1 MKGIQQVENPIH
13 SNFMHKKDEIYDL
26 ITNEITSWKHFA
38 RLLGITDSELR
49 NIQYEFRH
57 EDSIKAIIFKILDEA
72 EARHGSNMYDKLCD
86 AVKRS
91 KRLDIFKQIERIME
105 TSH

>member
-1 MKGIQQVENPIH
+1 M
-13 SNFMHKKDEIYDL
+13 SKKDKIYDL
-26 ITNEITSWKHFA
+26 ITNEITSWKHFG

-57 EDSIKAIIFKILDEA
+57 EDSIEAIIVKILDEA
-72 EARHGSNMYDKLCD
+72 EARHGSNMFDKLCD
-86 AVKRS
+86 AVKKS
-91 KRLDIFKQIERIME
+91 KRLDIFRQITQIME

>member
-1 MKGIQQVENPIH
+1 MKGIQQTKDPIQL
-13 SNFMHKKDEIYDL
+13 NFMSKKDKIYDL
-26 ITNEITSWKHFA
+26 ITNEITSWKHFG

-57 EDSIKAIIFKILDEA
+57 EDSIEIIIFKILDEA
-72 EARHGSNMYDKLCD
+72 EARHGSNMFDKLCD
-86 AVKRS
+86 AVKKS
-91 KRLDIFKQIERIME
+91 KRLDIFRQITRIME